1 MRYKFFVL
9 LSLLL
14 DEIPEKCRRARS
26 RGGPAARRKGV
37 EEKRGSPGLSLFLLR
52 PRPSFDV
59 VGKEN
64 SLSLSSFLLLLL
76 LLLFFLSHLVVSV
89 SWSCAQCPVRT
100 LHGLLKLTK
109 NFDRDD
115 DGGGGSGLHCAR
127 AAAAGA
133 LAYSRDFASGFLRPP
148 PPPSSRSLVRAIV
161 PSVFNNI
168 PGVRTLAL
176 YRPDLSAFI

>member
-37 EEKRGSPGLSLFLLR
+37 EEKRGSPGLSLSLSPAAAPEFR
-52 PRPSFDV
+52 RRWK
-59 VGKEN
+59 GK
-64 SLSLSSFLLLLL
+64 LSLSSFLLLLFS
-76 LLLFFLSHLVVSV
+76 LLFFLSHLVVSV
-89 SWSCAQCPVRT
+89 SWSCAQYPVRT

-115 DGGGGSGLHCAR
+115 YGGGDSGLHCAR